1 VKIFVTGGN
10 GFLGKR
16 LVRQLLSAGHEVSC
30 LVRAASDTPEF
41 RADVKPEGYTG
52 ALTVI
57 HGSLQQI
64 DQLTPRIGQCDAVI
78 HAAAAMTG
86 GTAALFVHNVIA
98 TRQLI
103 AAFPKF
109 GAKRFVLVS
118 SLGVYGTWDLRAGDM
133 LDESCPL
140 DPKAHQR
147 DPYSYSKK
155 AQEEVAWEAHRS
167 NGLPLVVI
175 RPGVIYGPGKGC
187 LSSRIGLQFGSI
199 MIKMGGRQRVPYTY
213 VDNCAAAIAAAA
225 MTPGIDGQAFN
236 ILDDDLPSATQLWRQ
251 YKREVEKLWVI
262 PIPGW
267 AIGIVSDLNV
277 WYHRKSRGQLPAV
290 LTRYKSASQWKP
302 LKFSNAKAKK
312 LLGWSPVV
320 TFDEGLAKTFLWLR
334 ERNAAKNQPSQTA
347 PAPLAKSDAPRA
359 NHPAAVSV

>member
-1 VKIFVTGGN
+1 MKIFVTGGN

-52 ALTVI
+52 ALSVI

-78 HAAAAMTG
+78 HVAAAMTG

-140 DPKAHQR
+140 DPKAHQPR
-147 DPYSYSKK
+147 PYSYSKRRTRRGGLGS
-155 AQEEVAWEAHRS
+155 ASQQRPAAGRDPSWRDLRTGQGMLELAHRAS
-167 NGLPLVVI
+167 I
-175 RPGVIYGPGKGC
+175 RLDHDQDGRAPARALHLRRQLCGGDCRGC
-187 LSSRIGLQFGSI
+187 DGARASTGRRSI
-199 MIKMGGRQRVPYTY
+199 FSTMIFQRP
-213 VDNCAAAIAAAA
+213 
-225 MTPGIDGQAFN
+225 
-236 ILDDDLPSATQLWRQ
+236 QLWRQ